1 MGNITWEKR
10 DSFIKQIIDE
20 TRLRGRLT
28 VRDACQMLGMN
39 RDAVQR
45 YFKIAENSGEVYR
58 HGNLGLFPDYRATIK
73 FDLQRYTCKKAAKD
87 NSQGQKLNSTYD
99 CLRRTHEVPAA

>member
-1 MGNITWEKR
+1 MGNITREKR

-45 YFKIAENSGEVYR
+45 YFNIAENSREVYR

-73 FDLQRYTCKKAAKD
+73 FDLERYTSKKGAK
-87 NSQGQKLNSTYD
+87 
-99 CLRRTHEVPAA
+99 

>member
-1 MGNITWEKR
+1 MRCFMGNITREKR

-45 YFKIAENSGEVYR
+45 YFKIAENSGE
-58 HGNLGLFPDYRATIK
+58 
-73 FDLQRYTCKKAAKD
+73 
-87 NSQGQKLNSTYD
+87 
-99 CLRRTHEVPAA
+99 

>member
-1 MGNITWEKR
+1 MRNITREKR

-20 TRLRGRLT
+20 TRLRGCLT

-73 FDLQRYTCKKAAKD
+73 FDLQRYTSKKAAKD
-87 NSQGQKLNSTYD
+87 NLQGQKLNIASD
-99 CLRRTHEVPAA
+99 CLRRTHEVPAP

>member
-1 MGNITWEKR
+1 LIAT
-10 DSFIKQIIDE
+10 S
-20 TRLRGRLT
+20 LT

-45 YFKIAENSGEVYR
+45 YFKIAENSGELYR

-73 FDLQRYTCKKAAKD
+73 FDLQRYTSKKTAKD
-87 NSQGQKLNSTYD
+87 NSQGQKLNSASD
-99 CLRRTHEVPAA
+99 CLRRTHEVPAP

>member
-1 MGNITWEKR
+1 MGNITRQKR

-45 YFKIAENSGEVYR
+45 YFKIAENS
-58 HGNLGLFPDYRATIK
+58 
-73 FDLQRYTCKKAAKD
+73 
-87 NSQGQKLNSTYD
+87 
-99 CLRRTHEVPAA
+99 